1 MSAHLTNH
9 TWSCIIDNE
18 ADMLS
23 FGAKIGEHLA
33 NGTIVY
39 ISGDLGA
46 GKTTLCRGILAG
58 KSYTK
63 KVKSPTYTLVES
75 YQLSNTVLY
84 HFDLYRLSDP
94 DELEYIG
101 YRDYL
106 DGSAICLVEW
116 PEKGL
121 GWLPNPDL
129 NIQIT
134 DYKQGRKINIQSL
147 SKLGLA
153 VNDNL

>member
-1 MSAHLTNH
+1 MSTNLINH
-9 TWSCIIDNE
+9 TWQCIIDNE
-18 ADMLS
+18 AEMLLL
-23 FGAKIGEHLA
+23 GAKIGKYLA
-33 NGTIVY
+33 AGTIVY

-58 KSYTK
+58 KGHTK

-75 YQLSNTVLY
+75 YHLSPSMIY

-106 DGSAICLVEW
+106 DGQAICLVEW

-121 GWLPNPDL
+121 GWLPKPDID
-129 NIQIT
+129 IQIT
-134 DYKQGRKINIQSL
+134 DYKQGRKIQIHSQ
-147 SKLGLA
+147 SKLGLT
-153 VNDNL
+153 VNNNL